1 MLKMPHVEKKEKYQY
16 FLAEKQ
22 PLTGAKT
29 HSLAVQLI

>member
-1 MLKMPHVEKKEKYQY
+1 MWRKKKNINTFWLK
-16 FLAEKQ
+16 KQ